1 MMDPEGVG
9 RRGWATVLRGEER
22 EPETTEDEG
31 VGRSG
36 CATVRSVAVC
46 MTKGVKAC
54 GGISAAG
61 SSEMWFEISCAIVE
75 VGRNEGMWEVRLFSG
90 SGG

>member
-1 MMDPEGVG
+1 MIDGMALVAMLVRSGAPEVVDPEGVG
-9 RRGWATVLRGEER
+9 RRGCAIVLRSEER

-46 MTKGVKAC
+46 MTKGANKTG

-61 SSEMWFEISCAIVE
+61 SSEM
-75 VGRNEGMWEVRLFSG
+75 
-90 SGG
+90 